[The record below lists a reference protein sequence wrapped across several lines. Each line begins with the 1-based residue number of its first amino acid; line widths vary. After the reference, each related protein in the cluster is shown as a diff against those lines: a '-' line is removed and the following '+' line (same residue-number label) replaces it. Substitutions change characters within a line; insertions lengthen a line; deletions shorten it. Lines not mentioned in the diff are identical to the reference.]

1 MKTGIVGIGLIG
13 GSMAKAY
20 KEAGHEVYAADKDS
34 AILEMSQ
41 LAGVTDGELNADTIG
56 ECDLILLCIYPGASV
71 KWLEDNAQYIAK
83 TAMVIDCCGV
93 KRKVCEPCFAIA
105 EKYGFTYAGGHP
117 MEGLQNS
124 GYKYSR
130 ADLFKGASM
139 VIVPPNYEDIE
150 LLERIKNILAPAQ
163 FGRITVSNAEEHD
176 RIIAFTSQ
184 MAHVVSN
191 AYIKSSTAKTHK
203 GFSAG
208 SYKDL
213 TRVAKLDEV
222 MWTELFLDNADN
234 LVAEL
239 DGLIASLKEYRSAL
253 ESGDADTLQKL
264 LAEGRR
270 LKEEVDG

>member
-20 KEAGHEVYAADKDS
+20 KEAGHEVYAADTDA
-34 AILEMSQ
+34 AILEMSCI
-41 LAGVTDGELNADTIG
+41 AGVTDGELTADNIG
-56 ECDLILLCIYPGASV
+56 ECELILLCVYPGASV
-71 KWLEDNAQYIAK
+71 EWMEKNAPHIAK
-83 TAMVIDCCGV
+83 NAIVIDCCGV
-93 KRKVCEPCFAIA
+93 KRKVCKPCFEIA
-105 EKYGFTYAGGHP
+105 AKYGFTYAGGHP

-124 GYKYSR
+124 GYKHSR

-139 VIVPPNYEDIE
+139 VIIPPNYEDIE
-150 LLERIKNILAPAQ
+150 LLERIKNILAPTM
-163 FGRITVSNAEEHD
+163 FGRITISTAEEHD

-191 AYIKSSTAKTHK
+191 AYIKSDTAKTHK

-213 TRVAKLDEV
+213 TRVAKLNEV
-222 MWTELFLDNADN
+222 MWTELFMDNADY
-234 LVAEL
+234 LVSEL
-239 DGLIASLKEYRSAL
+239 DGLIASLKEYRNAI
-253 ESGDADTLQKL
+253 ENGDADTLREL

-270 LKEEVDG
+270 RKEEVDG